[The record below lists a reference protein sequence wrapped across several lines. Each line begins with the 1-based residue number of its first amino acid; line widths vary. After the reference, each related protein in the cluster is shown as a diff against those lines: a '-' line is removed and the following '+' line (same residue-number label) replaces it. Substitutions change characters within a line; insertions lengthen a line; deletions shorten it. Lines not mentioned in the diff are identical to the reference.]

1 MTRRLV
7 GIDLGGT
14 SIRAALALS
23 PGKHGEPVRYS
34 TPAAQGA
41 EAVLDACATA
51 ARMAAGGA
59 DPDGVAMGVPGPLD
73 PVAGVVYDAPHIPG
87 FAGLEVGRLLSERL
101 GGCPV
106 AIENDAKLAA
116 YAEYIAGAGAGA
128 NPFLFVTV
136 STGIGGGIVIDGE
149 IQHGVAGTAGE
160 LGHAPSSPDGPRCSL
175 GHVGCLEGVA
185 AGTGIARRAAAA
197 IQAGEET
204 SLRDVPEAQLDAVAV
219 EKAARAGDA
228 LATRLYDEAGR
239 ALGRALG
246 GLVNLLSPQVIVIGG
261 GLINTG
267 DLLFDPLNRAVPE
280 IAFAVPLQRTRL
292 VTAALGTDAGLVG
305 ATAWALRRLGEPR

>member
-1 MTRRLV
+1 MSRRLV

-14 SIRAALALS
+14 SIRAAVAMS
-23 PGKHGEPVRYS
+23 PGTHGEPVRYA
-34 TPAAQGA
+34 TPAAQGP

-51 ARMAAGGA
+51 ARMVSGGV
-59 DPDGVAMGVPGPLD
+59 DPDGVAIGVPGPLD
-73 PVAGVVYDAPHIPG
+73 PTAGVVYDAPHLPG
-87 FAGLEVGRLLSERL
+87 FSGLEVGRLLSERL

-106 AIENDAKLAA
+106 VIENDAKLAA

-128 NPFLFVTV
+128 DPFLFVTV
-136 STGIGGGIVIDGE
+136 STGIGGGIVIGGE

-160 LGHAPSSPDGPRCSL
+160 VGHTPSSPDGPRCSQ

-197 IQAGEET
+197 IEAGEET
-204 SLRDVPEAQLDAVAV
+204 SLRKVPEAELDAVAV

-228 LATRLYDEAGR
+228 LAQRLYADAGR

-246 GLVNLLSPQVIVIGG
+246 GLVNVLSPQVIVIGG

-267 DLLFDPLNRAVPE
+267 DLLFDPLHRALAE

-305 ATAWALRRLGEPR
+305 ATAYALRRLGE

>member
-1 MTRRLV
+1 VTRRLV

-14 SIRAALALS
+14 SIRAALAIA
-23 PGKHGEPVRYS
+23 PGKHGEPVRCP
-34 TPAAQGA
+34 TPASQGA

-51 ARMAAGGA
+51 ARMACGGA
-59 DPDGVAMGVPGPLD
+59 DPDGVAIGVPGPLD
-73 PVAGVVYDAPHIPG
+73 PVAGVVYDAPHVPG
-87 FAGLEVGRLLSERL
+87 LAGLEVGRLLSERL

-116 YAEYIAGAGAGA
+116 YAEYICGAGAGA
-128 NPFLFVTV
+128 DPFLFVTV
-136 STGIGGGIVIDGE
+136 STGIGGGIVIGGE
-149 IQHGVAGTAGE
+149 IQHGAAGTAGE
-160 LGHAPSSPDGPRCSL
+160 VGHTPASLDGPPCSQ
-175 GHVGCLEGVA
+175 GHIGCLEGIA

-197 IQAGEET
+197 IQAGEPT

-228 LATRLYDEAGR
+228 LARKLYDDAGR
-239 ALGRALG
+239 ALGRSLG

-267 DLLFDPLNRAVPE
+267 DLLFDPLHRALPE
-280 IAFAVPLQRTRL
+280 MAFAVPLSRTRL
-292 VTAALGTDAGLVG
+292 ATAALGTDAGIVG
-305 ATAWALRRLGEPR
+305 ATAWALRRLGV